1 MIWLQHG
8 VKTGSEALDY
18 MDKRK
23 KAQEQ
28 RQSKRYNR
36 FAPRKTVEKGTDW
49 NKQKPK
55 VKSDVSSAELKE
67 FFKNFEDKNGMK

>member
-1 MIWLQHG
+1 M
-8 VKTGSEALDY
+8 EY

-23 KAQEQ
+23 RAQKQ
-28 RQSKRYNR
+28 RSNRYH
-36 FAPRKTVEKGTDW
+36 AYTARKTVEKGTDW

-67 FFKNFEDKNGMK
+67 FFKNFEDQNGMK